1 MSDKDMQNLLDNE
14 WLPEDAGE
22 YSEGLI
28 KIIRRIPPRW
38 GRWISCASGWYPL
51 LIELDEK
58 LAQIEPDYEIH
69 QVKEKF
75 GTLRYYIG
83 ISDLKPQCCIDI
95 EATQP
100 VEGAINP
107 QWVEEDSRSAKEQ
120 YQLDKWFYE
129 VLLPHFD
136 TPEHAVES
144 EALEPERERRYE
156 TSNQMHEIIDSY
168 ERKSATIC
176 ELCGSAAEMRSRG
189 YWYRTLCTTCA
200 EKDGYDSIEEEE
212 EK

>member
-1 MSDKDMQNLLDNE
+1 MHDLLNSE

-22 YSEGLI
+22 HADGLL
-28 KIIRRIPPRW
+28 KIIRRIPENW
-38 GRWISCASGWYPL
+38 GRWISCGSGWYPL
-51 LIELDEK
+51 LVELDEK

-83 ISDLKPQCCIDI
+83 MPDLKPRCCIDI

-107 QWVEEDSRSAKEQ
+107 QWIQEGSRSAKEQ
-120 YQLDKWFYE
+120 YQLDRWFYE

-136 TPEHAVES
+136 TPEHVAQN
-144 EALEPERERRYE
+144 EALGPERERRHE
-156 TSNQMHEIIDSY
+156 ISDQMNEIIDSY
-168 ERKSATIC
+168 ERKSAITC
-176 ELCGSAAEMRSRG
+176 ESCGSAAEMRSRG
-189 YWYRTLCTTCA
+189 YWYRTLCAICA
-200 EKDGYDSIEEEE
+200 EEQGYYPIIEEGESNGQ
-212 EK
+212 